1 MADHQA
7 QLNAM
12 KGTIR
17 KWTDASEWDD
27 GRFIVVP
34 SDAEF
39 SCELDGRYK
48 VRVAFV
54 NVNGGK
60 QMIRK
65 HFVRSLHVDSEAIR
79 QLRVTANKITDGSFK
94 YVKGNVIDFNS
105 PKFQEYR
112 QTILLD
118 AKGVK
123 PFTVDLRK
131 CKTQHEKKE
140 QFRLK
145 LFQLPNHAYRAQ

>member
-60 QMIRK
+60 QTIRTP
-65 HFVRSLHVDSEAIR
+65 FVRSLHVNSEAIK
-79 QLRVTANKITDGSFK
+79 QLRVTADEITDGQFK
-94 YVKGNVIDFNS
+94 FVKDNVIDFDS
-105 PKFQEYR
+105 LKFPEYR

-131 CKTQHEKKE
+131 CGNNQHQKVE
-140 QFRLK
+140 QFHLK
-145 LFQLPNHAYRAQ
+145 LFQLPNNTV